1 MQLQSVDEQL
11 TRQKGKLE
19 GENEEADRE
28 IVRLEVLL
36 QRLDKE
42 TVINEQ
48 EMKQI
53 SEAMQAQAQIEKTL
67 EEFERLKSIKNDI
80 VDVQGKMLERQKQIA
95 VKA

>member
-1 MQLQSVDEQL
+1 M
-11 TRQKGKLE
+11 
-19 GENEEADRE
+19 
-28 IVRLEVLL
+28 